1 MDHTPITHAD
11 LTDTSICSLL
21 VFRSEGLR
29 FDSGRAHHEMNYA
42 ESMRRISY
50 LSIFSFLAVAV
61 VFTSSAPVKAETKT
75 VYIFNTT
82 YATNKGLGF
91 CEPTSANG
99 CIDSISIDGN
109 QLTLSTSGSTA
120 DYVIAGGLY
129 SNQCRFLDTK
139 ATPCEAPYMV
149 IYPRGGPTANPTG
162 SQVIGEVTINFRRQP
177 SDEPT
182 ARVGA
187 MISNGLVKSFTPAA
201 PGIRDVANIVVSP
214 TQTHEYQAP
223 GGASCSGWVPTV
235 DLCAI
240 GEKATH
246 SYSNKVVV
254 FLLPGFRNSVVPSDE
269 VVSNCTIDLTNNC
282 VVNVFDPMSLGG
294 WIDTDASIFGTASTD
309 RLTGAAQLKIAGP
322 HFQSQ
327 AGQIEEIRTP
337 GTCPHIKSICDGSPA
352 NQVWPETITTVIKN
366 LEPIL
371 NLSTVRSYI
380 PSGYL
385 MNSYGLTPSQVNA
398 TTLPVRRTVGTEQT
412 IPATTYTPVAGGVQ
426 IVTTGIG
433 FSVPIISTSRV
444 LTVKKGTKISSTALI
459 KAAGLYQAN
468 KLWKFTIATSKIDG
482 VTKSGSSFVF
492 TKKKALTLVINYKTT
507 KKTVAKRTLQV
518 QVG

>member
-1 MDHTPITHAD
+1 
-11 LTDTSICSLL
+11 
-21 VFRSEGLR
+21 
-29 FDSGRAHHEMNYA
+29 MNYA

-50 LSIFSFLAVAV
+50 ISIVSLLAVAV
-61 VFTSSAPVKAETKT
+61 VFTSSAPVKADTKT

-91 CEPTSANG
+91 CEPASIKG

-109 QLTLSTSGSTA
+109 QLTQSTSRSES
-120 DYVIAGGLY
+120 DYTIAGGLY
-129 SNQCRFLDTK
+129 TNQCRFLDTQ
-139 ATPCEAPYMV
+139 ATSCEAPYMV
-149 IYPRGGPTANPTG
+149 IYPSAGLSSKPTG
-162 SQVIGEVTINFRRQP
+162 SQVMGEVTINFRRQ
-177 SDEPT
+177 SGIEPT
-182 ARVGA
+182 ARIGT

-201 PGIRDVANIVVSP
+201 PGIGDVASVVVSP
-214 TQTHEYQAP
+214 TLTHQYQAP

-235 DLCAI
+235 DLCPI

-246 SYSNKVVV
+246 SYSNKVVMI
-254 FLLPGFRNSVVPSDE
+254 LLPGFRNSVVPSDE

-322 HFQSQ
+322 HFQFQ
-327 AGQIEEIRTP
+327 ASQIEETRTP
-337 GTCPHIKSICDGSPA
+337 GTCPHIKSICDGMPP
-352 NQVWPETITTVIKN
+352 NQVWPETITTVVKN
-366 LEPIL
+366 PEPIL

-385 MNSYGLTPSQVNA
+385 MNSYGLAPAQVNA
-398 TTLPVRRTVGTEQT
+398 TTLPVRRTVGVEQT
-412 IPATTYTPVAGGVQ
+412 TPATTYTPVAGGVQ

-433 FSVPIISTSRV
+433 FSVPVISMSRV
-444 LTVKKGTKISSTALI
+444 LTVKKGMKISSTSLI

-468 KLWKFTIATSKIDG
+468 KMWKFTIVPSKIDG
-482 VTKSGSSFVF
+482 VTKSGTSFVF
-492 TKKKALTLVINYKTT
+492 TKKKTLTLTINYKPT
-507 KKTVAKRTLQV
+507 KKTVATRTLQV